1 MASKQRDTPRKA
13 LKRGGGNDVY
23 PFVRR
28 ILTRAAHDEEAEAE
42 DGERYARLLRDP
54 ARTRATLQ
62 DCTPRIGHCNHLF
75 LHSSIEVGRACVER
89 FRYGMNERKRRVET
103 AIVFL
108 RPANWRGNATLTL
121 FADRL

>member
-1 MASKQRDTPRKA
+1 MASVTLVCYAIQH
-13 LKRGGGNDVY
+13 V
-23 PFVRR
+23 
-28 ILTRAAHDEEAEAE
+28 H
-42 DGERYARLLRDP
+42 ERPSEIARMP
-54 ARTRATLQ
+54 
-62 DCTPRIGHCNHLF
+62 PRIGHCNQLF

-89 FRYGMNERKRRVET
+89 FRYGPRGMNERKRRVET